1 MKALKELTLFL
12 CIFIGGFVLLSL
24 IAVLIFPISWNETVT
39 FPGWIL
45 IYFIFGG
52 LASGCVVS
60 EWNNKD

>member
-1 MKALKELTLFL
+1 MKVLKELTLFL

-45 IYFIFGG
+45 IYFILGG

-60 EWNNKD
+60 EWDNKD